1 MKEREKEQLRKISF
15 EHEQLKKQLEDREKE
30 LRAREAMNDTE
41 QRKLDIERNM
51 VLRCV
56 TNEIFVN
63 LLCFSAV

>member
-30 LRAREAMNDTE
+30 LREREAMNDTE

-56 TNEIFVN
+56 TKEIFVN
-63 LLCFSAV
+63 LLYFSAV

>member
-56 TNEIFVN
+56 TNQIFVN
-63 LLCFSAV
+63 LLHISAV